1 MYIKRII
8 GDFVKYLY
16 TSISGK
22 GINITKDVSNV
33 TILLAACRVYLGIK
47 AAIFFGHP
55 YGLVRNS
62 STQSIDKSKP
72 TLSVS
77 QNMIQIFSKDV

>member
-1 MYIKRII
+1 VYIKRII

-16 TSISGK
+16 TPISRK
-22 GINITKDVSNV
+22 RMNITKDVSNV

-62 STQSIDKSKP
+62 LTQSIEERNSRI
-72 TLSVS
+72 
-77 QNMIQIFSKDV
+77 N